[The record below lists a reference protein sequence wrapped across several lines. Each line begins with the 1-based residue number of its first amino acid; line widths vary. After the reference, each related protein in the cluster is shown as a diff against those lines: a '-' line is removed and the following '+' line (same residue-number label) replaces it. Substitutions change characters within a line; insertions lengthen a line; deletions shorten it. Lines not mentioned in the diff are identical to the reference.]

1 MVTLW
6 ITGIFLCLILMIYL
20 EISGNN
26 VTEYKS
32 ITHMI
37 LTNLVII
44 FSGWTGIFLIIYL
57 LFDNDEEERWQ

>member
-6 ITGIFLCLILMIYL
+6 IMGVFLCLILMIYL
-20 EISGNN
+20 EISGDN

-37 LTNLVII
+37 LTDLVII
-44 FSGWTGIFLIIYL
+44 YSGWVGIFLIIYL
-57 LFDNDEEERWQ
+57 LFDNGEEER

>member
-1 MVTLW
+1 MTLW
-6 ITGIFLCLILMIYL
+6 IIGVFLCLMLMIYL
-20 EISGNN
+20 DISGNN

-44 FSGWTGIFLIIYL
+44 FSGWAGVFLIIYL
-57 LFDNDEEERWQ
+57 LFDNDEEERW

>member
-1 MVTLW
+1 MTLW
-6 ITGIFLCLILMIYL
+6 IIGVFLCLILMIYL

-44 FSGWTGIFLIIYL
+44 FSGWAGVFLIIYL
-57 LFDNDEEERWQ
+57 LFDNDEEERW

>member
-1 MVTLW
+1 MTLW
-6 ITGIFLCLILMIYL
+6 IVGVFLCLILMIYL

-32 ITHMI
+32 ITHMV

-44 FSGWTGIFLIIYL
+44 FSGWAGVFLIIYL
-57 LFDNDEEERWQ
+57 LFDNDEEEI

>member
-6 ITGIFLCLILMIYL
+6 IIGVFLCLILMIYL

-37 LTNLVII
+37 LTKSVII
-44 FSGWTGIFLIIYL
+44 FSGWAGIFLIIYL
-57 LFDNDEEERWQ
+57 LFDNDEEERW

>member
-6 ITGIFLCLILMIYL
+6 IIGVFLCLMLMIYL
-20 EISGNN
+20 EISGDN

-32 ITHMI
+32 TTHMI
-37 LTNLVII
+37 LTNSVIV

-57 LFDNDEEERWQ
+57 LFNNDEEERW

>member
-6 ITGIFLCLILMIYL
+6 IIGVFLCLILMIYL
-20 EISGNN
+20 EISGDN

-44 FSGWTGIFLIIYL
+44 SSGWVGIFLIIYL
-57 LFDNDEEERWQ
+57 LFDNGEEER

>member
-6 ITGIFLCLILMIYL
+6 IIGVFLCLMLMIYL

-26 VTEYKS
+26 ITEYKS
-32 ITHMI
+32 TTHMI

-44 FSGWTGIFLIIYL
+44 SSGWVGIYLIIYL
-57 LFDNDEEERWQ
+57 LFDNGEEER

>member
-6 ITGIFLCLILMIYL
+6 IIGVFLCLILMIYL

-26 VTEYKS
+26 TTEYKS
-32 ITHMI
+32 TAHMI

-44 FSGWTGIFLIIYL
+44 FSGWAGIFLIIYL
-57 LFDNDEEERWQ
+57 LFDNDEEERW

>member
-6 ITGIFLCLILMIYL
+6 IVGVVFCLILMIYL

-26 VTEYKS
+26 ITEYKS
-32 ITHMI
+32 TTHMI

-44 FSGWTGIFLIIYL
+44 FSGWAGIFLIIYL
-57 LFDNDEEERWQ
+57 LFYNDEEERW

>member
-6 ITGIFLCLILMIYL
+6 IIGIFLCLILMIYL

-57 LFDNDEEERWQ
+57 LFDNDEEERW

>member
-6 ITGIFLCLILMIYL
+6 IIGVFLCLILMIYL

-32 ITHMI
+32 ITHII
-37 LTNLVII
+37 LTDLVII
-44 FSGWTGIFLIIYL
+44 FSGWTGVFLIIYL
-57 LFDNDEEERWQ
+57 LFDNDEEERW

>member
-6 ITGIFLCLILMIYL
+6 IIGVVFCLILMIYL

-26 VTEYKS
+26 ITEYKS
-32 ITHMI
+32 TTHMI

-44 FSGWTGIFLIIYL
+44 SSGWAGVFLIIYL
-57 LFDNDEEERWQ
+57 LFDNGEEER

>member
-1 MVTLW
+1 MTLW
-6 ITGIFLCLILMIYL
+6 IIGIFLCLILMIYL

-57 LFDNDEEERWQ
+57 LFDNDEEERW

>member
-6 ITGIFLCLILMIYL
+6 IVGAFLCLISMIYL
-20 EISGNN
+20 DISGNI

-37 LTNLVII
+37 LTDLVII

-57 LFDNDEEERWQ
+57 LFDNDEEERW

>member
-6 ITGIFLCLILMIYL
+6 IIGVFLCLILMIYL

-44 FSGWTGIFLIIYL
+44 FSGWAGIFLIIYL
-57 LFDNDEEERWQ
+57 LFDNDEEERR

>member
-1 MVTLW
+1 MTLW
-6 ITGIFLCLILMIYL
+6 IIGIFLCLILMIYL

-44 FSGWTGIFLIIYL
+44 FSGWTGIFLTIYL
-57 LFDNDEEERWQ
+57 LFDNDEEERW

>member
-1 MVTLW
+1 MVILW
-6 ITGIFLCLILMIYL
+6 IVGVFLCLILMIYL

-32 ITHMI
+32 ITHMV

-44 FSGWTGIFLIIYL
+44 FSGWAGVFLIIYL
-57 LFDNDEEERWQ
+57 LFDNDEEERW

>member
-6 ITGIFLCLILMIYL
+6 IIGIFLCLILMIYL

-37 LTNLVII
+37 LTNLVIV

-57 LFDNDEEERWQ
+57 LFDNDEEERW

>member
-1 MVTLW
+1 MTLW
-6 ITGIFLCLILMIYL
+6 IIGVFLCLILMIYL

-44 FSGWTGIFLIIYL
+44 FSGWAGIFLIIYL
-57 LFDNDEEERWQ
+57 LFDNDEEERWL

>member
-6 ITGIFLCLILMIYL
+6 IVGVFLCLILMIYL

-44 FSGWTGIFLIIYL
+44 FSGWAGIFLIIYL
-57 LFDNDEEERWQ
+57 LFDNDEEERWL